1 MYVMTSLSTRWQHPE
16 VVGSKGRGQAEERE
30 NVEKG
35 GQKDVLS
42 HVKRSVFISLSSAD
56 GVREEKDTLTSTS
69 K

>member
-1 MYVMTSLSTRWQHPE
+1 MVIGL
-16 VVGSKGRGQAEERE
+16 KGRRQAEERE

-42 HVKRSVFISLSSAD
+42 HVKRSVFISLSS
-56 GVREEKDTLTSTS
+56 VREEKETLTSTS